1 MIKGGFMFEKELLV
15 ALNAAHEA
23 GALIAKVY
31 QSLKPQENAPA
42 DITTETDRESQET
55 VLKILRKE
63 FPADTLWAEE
73 KTPTLDLSPKGANRI
88 WVVDPIDGTRGF
100 AMKNGE
106 FSVMVALLLDGEVVV
121 GVVHEPATG
130 KTTYA
135 AKGHGCHVT
144 TDGKTSPCRVKTT
157 LKISDAVLVQSHAKP
172 GKPSRA
178 VAAFAPG
185 TVVEKYS
192 AGLKMAMVARGDV
205 DLYANNYPA
214 FHDWDICAGHIL
226 VDEAGGRVTDFTG
239 NPIIYGAPGFKQTK
253 GMLAT
258 NGQIHDAALART
270 AGLLDG

>member
-1 MIKGGFMFEKELLV
+1 MFEKELLV
-15 ALNAAHEA
+15 ALKAAHEA

-42 DITTETDRESQET
+42 DITTETDRDSQET
-55 VLKILRKE
+55 ILKILRNE
-63 FPADTLWAEE
+63 FPSDTLWAEE
-73 KTPTLDLSPKGANRI
+73 KTPTLDLSPRGSNRI

-106 FSVMVALLLDGEVVV
+106 FSVMVAFMVDGEVVV

-135 AKGHGCHVT
+135 GKGQGCHLT
-144 TDGKTSPCRVKTT
+144 CDGVSIPCRVNQTSN
-157 LKISDAVLVQSHAKP
+157 ISEAVLVQSHAKP
-172 GKPSRA
+172 GKPSKA

-185 TVVEKYS
+185 SVVEKYS
-192 AGLKMAMVARGDV
+192 AGLKMAMVARGDA
-205 DLYANNYPA
+205 DLYANNYPG

-226 VDEAGGRVTDFTG
+226 VEEAGGRVTDFSG
-239 NPIIYGAPGFKQTK
+239 NPIRYGAPGFKQTK

-258 NGQIHDAALART
+258 NGPIHDTALTRT
-270 AGLLDG
+270 TGLLEG

>member
-1 MIKGGFMFEKELLV
+1 MFKNELAV
-15 ALNAAHEA
+15 ALRAAHEA

-31 QSLKPQENAPA
+31 QTLKPQENAPA
-42 DITTETDRESQET
+42 DLTTQTDRDSQET
-55 VLKILRKE
+55 ILKILQKE
-63 FPADTLWAEE
+63 FPGDTLCAEE
-73 KTPTLDLSPKGANRI
+73 KTPTLALSPQGSSRT

-106 FSVMVALLLDGEVVV
+106 FSVMVAMMMEGEVVV

-135 AKGHGCHVT
+135 AKGLGCHLTEGGGAAKKCQVRPT
-144 TDGKTSPCRVKTT
+144 RSLGEA
-157 LKISDAVLVQSHAKP
+157 ILVQSHAKP
-172 GKPSRA
+172 GKVSKA
-178 VAAFAPG
+178 ELAFSPHS
-185 TVVEKYS
+185 VVQKYS

-226 VDEAGGRVTDFTG
+226 VEEAGGRVSDFSG
-239 NPIIYGAPGFKQTK
+239 NPIRYGAPGFKQTR

-258 NGQIHDAALART
+258 SGLVHPEALRLT
-270 AGLLDG
+270 AGLLES